1 MLEEIKKRI
10 LADLEPIPS
19 GYRND
24 SVTKEIIR
32 CVLYNYIKEQGLIP
46 VPEYRVPRYPEGP
59 VDIAALDKNNEI
71 CMAIGSAPT
80 VELKLVKSMDRIDA
94 QRKIIIT
101 FSAYEKKVKE
111 SAFFLNKTIEHLHL
125 YGGGD

>member
-1 MLEEIKKRI
+1 M
-10 LADLEPIPS
+10 
-19 GYRND
+19 
-24 SVTKEIIR
+24 
-32 CVLYNYIKEQGLIP
+32 
-46 VPEYRVPRYPEGP
+46 PRYPEGP

-71 CMAIGSAPT
+71 RMAIGSAPT